1 MYLNANEEVKYIKME
16 RQNGELLYLDPR
28 LHTRHIVDRFIE
40 NALTVPLNVNTEG
53 TEKNIPK
60 AGPLVVGLMP
70 YTDWLAPFVVN
81 RYLTYARD
89 RSAVWMTN
97 KETENKI
104 SGFLLGNRKFFFV
117 DRQSPSRAE
126 YKTAFDIL
134 WTGGVLA
141 SAFEG
146 TRYGNSDDPDD
157 NLTLGEFKS
166 GLMRG

>member
-1 MYLNANEEVKYIKME
+1 M
-16 RQNGELLYLDPR
+16 
-28 LHTRHIVDRFIE
+28 
-40 NALTVPLNVNTEG
+40 TVPLNVNTEG